1 MLHDQ
6 LSAGVVKENRAAL
19 HFCDR
24 FFIDK
29 SRVFGRQVA
38 VERHHIRLRKQGI
51 QINILADGMAGIV
64 GIDIVCQNA
73 HAHRL
78 CDSAFGLSDASK
90 ADDANGFARQF
101 NERIIPIAPVGICS
115 PVSVVDRRAV
125 MADMVADL
133 QQQSNRELTDRCCSI
148 GRHVDDRN
156 ALFPC
161 VLIVHNVIA
170 RRKDCNQPDIRAR
183 INRRAGDRRLIHN
196 DDFRIANALRDQRG
210 FCIRCAVING
220 QFSKR
225 LQPFPT
231 QIAGVFRISVQYYK
245 LHSSPFL
252 YPLNLA
258 RLRTGN
264 SDLAAAAQQQ
274 QVLS

>member
-1 MLHDQ
+1 MT
-6 LSAGVVKENRAAL
+6 AGVIDEDDAVL
-19 HFCDR
+19 HLGDAVLV
-24 FFIDK
+24 DHAG
-29 SRVFGRQVA
+29 VFQRKVA
-38 VERHHIRLRKQGI
+38 VQRNDVRAGVKLVQSNIFHDRATGVIRIEIVSQHVHAERLGDTRL
-51 QINILADGMAGIV
+51 
-64 GIDIVCQNA
+64 
-73 HAHRL
+73 
-78 CDSAFGLSDASK
+78 GLTDASE
-90 ADDANGFARQF
+90 ADDADGLALQLD
-101 NERIIPIAPVGICS
+101 ERIVPIAPVGIRG
-115 PVSVVDRRAV
+115 PLARMDRRAV

-170 RRKDCNQPDIRAR
+170 RRKNCNQPDIRAR

-196 DDFRIANALRDQRG
+196 DDFRIADALRDQRG

-258 RLRTGN
+258 RLRAGN

-274 QVLS
+274 KVLS